1 MSRTTSLIFGVY
13 FIKIH
18 VEWMTALLISLG
30 FLIFCSLWF
39 ILFLFLTV
47 LYTYINIWRDV
58 IIFVPC
64 YHLSFPS
71 LWPLSS
77 SSLVPMSLWLKVC
90 LPLLELPLNQQLFG
104 KGWSPVDTFSISY
117 GALRVPSLVQ
127 VSIYAV
133 CSWWPWPCH
142 SWVTA
147 FCATPGSNFFIL
159 SSPSSMIFIKPGRV
173 T

>member
-1 MSRTTSLIFGVY
+1 MLNEWLHYWSAWVSLFFVLYDSFFCFGS
-13 FIKIH
+13 FIYIYKY
-18 VEWMTALLISLG
+18 MTWCDYICALLPSA
-30 FLIFCSLWF
+30 FL
-39 ILFLFLTV
+39 
-47 LYTYINIWRDV
+47 
-58 IIFVPC
+58 
-64 YHLSFPS
+64 S

-90 LPLLELPLNQQLFG
+90 LPLLELPLNQQLFR
-104 KGWSPVDTFSISY
+104 KVWSPVDTFSITH

-173 T
+173 TEIACLEWRTPESPIIST